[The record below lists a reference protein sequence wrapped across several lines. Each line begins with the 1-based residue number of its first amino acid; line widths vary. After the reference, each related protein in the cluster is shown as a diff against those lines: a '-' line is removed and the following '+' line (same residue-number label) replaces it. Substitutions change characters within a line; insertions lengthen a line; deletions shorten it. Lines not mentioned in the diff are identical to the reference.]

1 MLKESVNIVE
11 LRMMVLPI
19 QSIPAT
25 AITIAGSVH
34 MTMTTQ
40 PNSLTTTTIT
50 ITVLITEKIPVRL

>member
-25 AITIAGSVH
+25 AITIAGSIH
-34 MTMTTQ
+34 MTMTTKSD
-40 PNSLTTTTIT
+40 PLTATTIT